1 MPRPRMKPA
10 RRFWALYES
19 VIARTGPIASLVEWD
34 DNIPAWPVLRRE
46 AEAAQS
52 IIDRVRQPAAA

>member
-1 MPRPRMKPA
+1 
-10 RRFWALYES
+10 
-19 VIARTGPIASLVEWD
+19 VIARTGSIASLVEWD
-34 DNIPAWPVLRRE
+34 DNIPAWPVLRAE